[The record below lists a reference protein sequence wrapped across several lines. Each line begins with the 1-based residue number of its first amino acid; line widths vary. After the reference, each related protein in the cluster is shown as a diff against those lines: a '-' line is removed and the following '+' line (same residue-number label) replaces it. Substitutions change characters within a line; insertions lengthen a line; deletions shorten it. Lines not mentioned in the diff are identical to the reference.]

1 MLKVIAIVLMLGA
14 GPNGERDTY
23 IFTDPVHNG
32 MQECIAWVQ
41 GSVPQ
46 IYQLMGSI
54 YGNRGIEQV
63 FCMEQRRLEEY
74 FGYTFEEFK
83 ESQQDGE
90 VLPPKQ
96 TPKLGLGVQQIQNNL
111 CEYYI

>member
-23 IFTDPVHNG
+23 IFTDPVHDSL
-32 MQECIAWVQ
+32 QECIAWVQ

-63 FCMEQRRLEEY
+63 YCMDQRKLEDY

-90 VLPPKQ
+90 MLPPKQ
-96 TPKLGLGVQQIQNNL
+96 TPKLGLGVQQIQNNPY
-111 CEYYI
+111 ESYI